1 MEQTTNGTT
10 EQKNIPI
17 DELLQLRSYKKDFI
31 PDPENIIFTIQGK
44 HIGSL
49 QNYNVIAGM
58 PKTCKST
65 ILSALIST
73 AITPADC
80 FGMKLT
86 FPENRKK
93 LAYFDTESS
102 DTDFYRQVQRIK
114 DFALRDNIPERL
126 QLYQVREDSPGK
138 IRKMIEY
145 LLLNDPEISVLIID
159 GLLDLCINYNDER
172 ETRLLT
178 NWIKR
183 ITKQY
188 NILLITVLHLGK
200 KDGETLGHLGSNS
213 DRWAQ
218 STMTITRNKENK
230 TYTLEPKFLR
240 STDDFNPITLMNFN
254 GEWMQVE
261 TEKEQEPIRQKRPD
275 DLSTIEHNNL
285 IYQVIKKPMQYKDL
299 IEEIQAITAK
309 GTNYAKGIVKIW
321 IEKNLIHKTDN
332 GYENKK
338 PF

>member
-1 MEQTTNGTT
+1 MEQTTNETT
-10 EQKNIPI
+10 EPKQLPI
-17 DELLQLRSYKKDFI
+17 NELLQLRSYKKDFI
-31 PDPENIIFTIQGK
+31 PDPENIVFKIQEK

-49 QNYNVIAGM
+49 QNYCVIAGM

-86 FPENRKK
+86 LPDNRKK

-114 DFALRDNIPERL
+114 DFAGRDHIPERL
-126 QLYQVREDSPGK
+126 QLYQVREDSPGR
-138 IRKMIEY
+138 IRKMVEY
-145 LLLNDPEISVLIID
+145 LLSTDPEISVLIID

-218 STMTITRNKENK
+218 STLTITRNKEQK

-240 STDDFNPITLMNFN
+240 SADDFLPITLMNFN
-254 GEWMQVE
+254 GQWMQTE
-261 TEKEQEPIRQKRPD
+261 TEKDPEPIRQKRPE
-275 DLSTIEHNNL
+275 DLTPMEHNNL
-285 IYQVIKKPMQYKDL
+285 IYQVIKRPMQYKDL
-299 IEEIQAITAK
+299 IEEIQATTAK
-309 GTNYAKGIVKIW
+309 GTNYAKGIVKMW
-321 IEKNLIHKTDN
+321 IEKNWIHKTDK